1 LRILKVIAEIIPRVS
16 ILPILLP
23 ISLKTVEQ
31 APFILSI
38 PQLILGGRLDIASIP
53 ILLLV
58 SLISCIAT
66 LIIPS
71 PSLYTLTLFFTS
83 LVILPG
89 SLSGGNLLITVGL
102 YQAIIVLFV
111 ILVMDVVRNHYRGV
125 KAAPIVSYE
134 AGLKDLVK
142 GFSLFFALIIAIP
155 GFVSMYI
162 ASYIFSFKLYSVS
175 PYLSPVI
182 SFLNSNPVGSILTA
196 SILLGVF
203 YMLTRQAT
211 EAIVSYVIPS
221 PRVALADL
229 SRSIDLR
236 WIKPPLS
243 SLRGFVLSSVITPPV
258 YYIVREALRI
268 AGLVVPSGQEDLYS
282 RIALGAMGL
291 ALFLTIWS
299 ILSRSMF
306 SEEREPTPRR
316 IAVLA
321 LVIVSIYAISYLAG
335 VSIGFP
341 ASPSLDNMLSPL
353 TAYYRDA
360 WIVAELVVRAMGVA
374 P

>member
-1 LRILKVIAEIIPRVS
+1 LRILKVLAEIIPRIS
-16 ILPILLP
+16 ILSILLP
-23 ISLKTVEQ
+23 VLLKTIEQ

-53 ILLLV
+53 ILLIV

-66 LIIPS
+66 LVIPS
-71 PSLYTLTLFFTS
+71 PSLYTLTLFFIS

-111 ILVMDVVRNHYRGV
+111 ILIMDVVRNHYRGV
-125 KAAPIVSYE
+125 KASPVISYE
-134 AGLKDLVK
+134 ASLKDLVK
-142 GFSLFFALIIAIP
+142 GFSLFLALIVAIP

-182 SFLNSNPVGSILTA
+182 SFLNSNPVGSILMA
-196 SILLGVF
+196 SVLLGVF
-203 YMLTRQAT
+203 YMLTRQTT

-282 RIALGAMGL
+282 RIALGVMGL
-291 ALFLTIWS
+291 ALFLAIWS

-306 SEEREPTPRR
+306 SEEREPTPRK

-321 LVIVSIYAISYLAG
+321 LVIVSIYAVSYLAG

>member
-1 LRILKVIAEIIPRVS
+1 MRILKVIAEIIPRVS

>member
-1 LRILKVIAEIIPRVS
+1 
-16 ILPILLP
+16 
-23 ISLKTVEQ
+23 
-31 APFILSI
+31 
-38 PQLILGGRLDIASIP
+38 
-53 ILLLV
+53 
-58 SLISCIAT
+58 
-66 LIIPS
+66 
-71 PSLYTLTLFFTS
+71 
-83 LVILPG
+83 
-89 SLSGGNLLITVGL
+89 
-102 YQAIIVLFV
+102 
-111 ILVMDVVRNHYRGV
+111 M
-125 KAAPIVSYE
+125 
-134 AGLKDLVK
+134 
-142 GFSLFFALIIAIP
+142 
-155 GFVSMYI
+155 
-162 ASYIFSFKLYSVS
+162 
-175 PYLSPVI
+175 
-182 SFLNSNPVGSILTA
+182 
-196 SILLGVF
+196 
-203 YMLTRQAT
+203 
-211 EAIVSYVIPS
+211 IPS

>member
-1 LRILKVIAEIIPRVS
+1 MRILKVLAEIIPRIS
-16 ILPILLP
+16 ILSILLP
-23 ISLKTVEQ
+23 VLLKTIEQ

-53 ILLLV
+53 ILLIV

-66 LIIPS
+66 LVIPS
-71 PSLYTLTLFFTS
+71 PSLYTLTLFFIS

-111 ILVMDVVRNHYRGV
+111 ILIMDVVRNHYRGV
-125 KAAPIVSYE
+125 KASPVISYE
-134 AGLKDLVK
+134 ASLKDLVK
-142 GFSLFFALIIAIP
+142 GFSLFLALIVAIP

-182 SFLNSNPVGSILTA
+182 SFLNSNPVGSILMA
-196 SILLGVF
+196 SVLLGVF
-203 YMLTRQAT
+203 YMLTRQTT

-282 RIALGAMGL
+282 RIALGVMGL
-291 ALFLTIWS
+291 ALFLAIWS

-306 SEEREPTPRR
+306 SEEREPTPRK

-321 LVIVSIYAISYLAG
+321 LVIVSIYAVSYLAG

>member
-1 LRILKVIAEIIPRVS
+1 MRILKILVEIIPRVS
-16 ILPILLP
+16 ILSILLP
-23 ISLKTVEQ
+23 ISLKTAEQ

-38 PQLILGGRLDIASIP
+38 PQLVLGGRLDIASIP

-66 LIIPS
+66 FIVPS

-89 SLSGGNLLITVGL
+89 SFSGGNLLTTVGL
-102 YQAIIVLFV
+102 YQAIFVLFV
-111 ILVMDVVRNHYRGV
+111 ILVMDVVRNHYRGG
-125 KAAPIVSYE
+125 AATPVISYE
-134 AGLKDLVK
+134 ASLKDLVK
-142 GFSLFFALIIAIP
+142 GFSLFLALIIAVP
-155 GFVSMYI
+155 CVVSIYI
-162 ASYIFSFKLYSVS
+162 ASYIFSFKLYSAS
-175 PYLSPVI
+175 PYLSTVI
-182 SFLNSNPVGSILTA
+182 SFLNSNPVGSILVA
-196 SILLGVF
+196 SVLLGVF
-203 YMLTRQAT
+203 YMLTRQAI
-211 EAIVSYVIPS
+211 EAIISYVIPS
-221 PRVALADL
+221 PRVALTDL

-243 SLRGFVLSSVITPPV
+243 SLRGFILSSVITPPV

-268 AGLVVPSGQEDLYS
+268 AGLVVQSGQEDLYS
-282 RIALGAMGL
+282 RIALGVIGL
-291 ALFLTIWS
+291 AMFLAIWS

-316 IAVLA
+316 IAVLV
-321 LVIVSIYAISYLAG
+321 LIMISIYVISYLAG
-335 VSIGFP
+335 VSLGFP

>member
-1 LRILKVIAEIIPRVS
+1 MRILKVLAEIIPRVS
-16 ILPILLP
+16 ILSILLP
-23 ISLKTVEQ
+23 VLLKTIEQ

-66 LIIPS
+66 LVIPS
-71 PSLYTLTLFFTS
+71 PSLYTLTLFFIS

-111 ILVMDVVRNHYRGV
+111 ILIMDVVRNHYRGV
-125 KAAPIVSYE
+125 KASPVISYE
-134 AGLKDLVK
+134 ASLKDLVK
-142 GFSLFFALIIAIP
+142 GFSLFLALIVAIP

-182 SFLNSNPVGSILTA
+182 SFLNSNPVGSILMA
-196 SILLGVF
+196 SVLLGVF
-203 YMLTRQAT
+203 YMLTRQTT

-282 RIALGAMGL
+282 RIALGVMGL
-291 ALFLTIWS
+291 ALFLAIWS

-306 SEEREPTPRR
+306 SEEREPTPRK

-321 LVIVSIYAISYLAG
+321 LVIVSIYAVSYLAG